1 MPRVPGRCRAV
12 LRLAGSEDPAYRSVP
27 VVFLLLL
34 ALLACRGPVRPHTAL
49 AAHVDPLRADFNRD
63 IGHVRIVTLVAPT

>member
-1 MPRVPGRCRAV
+1 MRRVPGRCRARRP
-12 LRLAGSEDPAYRSVP
+12 LP
-27 VVFLLLL
+27 VFILLL